1 MPDPAPVVAPGA
13 VATLTDGTGISKL
26 LASKVVKDLVLD
38 ALLSLP
44 VALIAINVTDLSTAT
59 VAPVAVAFAVGDA
72 LIRVVYRALLRWAQT
87 PA

>member
-1 MPDPAPVVAPGA
+1 MPDPIVTPGA
-13 VATLTDGTGISKL
+13 VSTLTDGTGVSKL

-38 ALLSLP
+38 ALLSIP
-44 VALIAINVTDLSTAT
+44 VSLVAIHVGDLSTAIA
-59 VAPVAVAFAVGDA
+59 APVAVSFAVGDS